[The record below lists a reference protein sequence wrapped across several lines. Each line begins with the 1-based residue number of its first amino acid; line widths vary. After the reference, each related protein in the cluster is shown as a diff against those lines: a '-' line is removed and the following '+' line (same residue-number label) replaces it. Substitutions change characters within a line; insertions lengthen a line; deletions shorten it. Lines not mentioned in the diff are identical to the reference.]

1 MHFVY
6 ILQSEKDG
14 RLYIGFTDDIKR
26 RPREHNEGKSLATRP
41 FRPYKLI
48 YYEAFLERKDAEAR
62 EKFLKSG
69 WGRRSIKKML
79 KFYSGVQSQPARHLP
94 LIKVHGFNPRYAIDR
109 HVWLYSDGES
119 RKYLEVIGSSN
130 ERLLRKNW

>member
-1 MHFVY
+1 VAVVPRKVTLPRQRGLRDLNRRFITRRLVMYFVY

-62 EKFLKSG
+62 ENILKSG

-79 KFYSGVQSQPARHLP
+79 KFYFGVQS
-94 LIKVHGFNPRYAIDR
+94 
-109 HVWLYSDGES
+109 
-119 RKYLEVIGSSN
+119 
-130 ERLLRKNW
+130 